1 MAKVRENINFGDE
14 ESITIKSLIAI
25 LDEAYRDL
33 AIAVNKK
40 PDLYYRAS
48 DGQTSDSFMSDGDIN
63 INSGTAKVEIITDH
77 PTPSTVTWTTL

>member
-48 DGQTSDSFMSDGDIN
+48 DGQTY
-63 INSGTAKVEIITDH
+63 KY
-77 PTPSTVTWTTL
+77 